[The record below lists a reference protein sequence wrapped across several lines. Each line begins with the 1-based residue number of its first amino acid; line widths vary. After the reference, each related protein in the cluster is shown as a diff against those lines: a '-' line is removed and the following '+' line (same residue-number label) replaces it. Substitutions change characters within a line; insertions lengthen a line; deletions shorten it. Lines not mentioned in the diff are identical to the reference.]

1 MRRVII
7 RFLQNLEVE
16 KNASPTT
23 IKAYQHDLKKFHEYL
38 VQHMGDRF
46 LPGDVSRDHIRNY
59 LVWLARVGHRAPN
72 GPSARTRKLGAIRSF
87 FRYSHHEGLVRD
99 NPADDISIP
108 KNNSGEMRSLS
119 EDECKRVLQAVES
132 NPSPFR
138 RIRDRALLETF
149 LLTGARLGELVRL
162 DIGDID
168 LRQGTIRL
176 LRKGGEIH
184 MLPLADSAK
193 EALKGYLKR
202 RRRRTK
208 TRALFISCSNRR
220 IAPTTIWRLVKSY
233 FRKARIKADGMGPH
247 ALRHTFATL
256 LLNKGKNL
264 RVIQV
269 LMSHKSLATTA
280 RYLHTRSEELVS
292 AVNSLQLRE
301 DPIAAKEAA
310 RPDNI
315 AISP

>member
-1 MRRVII
+1 M
-7 RFLQNLEVE
+7 
-16 KNASPTT
+16 
-23 IKAYQHDLKKFHEYL
+23 
-38 VQHMGDRF
+38 
-46 LPGDVSRDHIRNY
+46 
-59 LVWLARVGHRAPN
+59 VWLARVGHQASN
-72 GPSARTRKLGAIRSF
+72 APSARTRKLGAIRSF

-138 RIRDRALLETF
+138 RIRDQALLATF

-184 MLPLADSAK
+184 MLPLADLAK
-193 EALKGYLKR
+193 EALKGYLSR

-208 TRALFISCSNRR
+208 TGALFISCRNRR
-220 IAPTTIWRLVKSY
+220 IAPTT
-233 FRKARIKADGMGPH
+233 
-247 ALRHTFATL
+247 
-256 LLNKGKNL
+256 
-264 RVIQV
+264 
-269 LMSHKSLATTA
+269 
-280 RYLHTRSEELVS
+280 RSEERRVG
-292 AVNSLQLRE
+292 
-301 DPIAAKEAA
+301 KE
-310 RPDNI
+310 
-315 AISP
+315 